1 MVLRYFKW
9 FSPLVAGCLLIG
21 AGVFFLQTRHN
32 RGPFWYG
39 YDEEGKGRQ
48 VVEGY
53 RNLNHPLLNV
63 NVAALVY
70 HLAGPCSQPLQQAVV
85 VGRMCAAAGVGL
97 AAMAMAWLAWRRAGA
112 LAGGLAGLALVA
124 HPAFVHAA
132 HFFKEEGLLVGAWG
146 LLLLA
151 LDGYLCR
158 PGAWSSGL
166 AGVAAGL
173 CASAKYVGFFPAV
186 LGLGLLARGS
196 PAGMRRTQVGRL
208 LVYFAAATAVWVGIN
223 HELIADGGRAL
234 GRIRGEV
241 DLLFHETTT
250 AGPAWQLL
258 GRTSGWSGLLGLLIY
273 VILRAR
279 QPWAW
284 PRIELFGMLTA
295 TLYLLGYFMLQ
306 RSAERYFLPFW
317 LVEWWLTAVGF
328 GLWWKALPGP
338 SRWRWPGLVWL
349 TLLVLTYA
357 PMTQRGLLR
366 HQSYAQPNPRLIMAQ
381 YIDQHLPADALVVYD
396 VTVNLPDAG
405 RVQRQVDGFAPRQRL
420 RELTPDLVTGT
431 NLLESL
437 QAHGVTHL
445 VMSTRRMAFFNRP
458 DYLQIFHHDPHVALR
473 RPFHEALPR
482 QAEILF
488 TVPPGPDP
496 FIAPELILYRL

>member
-1 MVLRYFKW
+1 MRY
-9 FSPLVAGCLLIG
+9 SPLVAACLLIG
-21 AGVFFLQTRHN
+21 AGVFFLQTHHN

-48 VVEGY
+48 VVEGF

-70 HLAGPCSQPLQQAVV
+70 HQMDPGPQPIQQAVV
-85 VGRMCAAAGVGL
+85 VGRICAAAGVGL
-97 AAMAMAWLAWRRAGA
+97 AAMSLAWLAWRRAGA
-112 LAGGLAGLALVA
+112 LAGGLVGLAMAV
-124 HPAFVHAA
+124 HPAFIHAA
-132 HFFKEEGLLVGAWG
+132 HFFKEDGLLVGTWG

-151 LDGYLCR
+151 LDGFLCR
-158 PGAWSSGL
+158 PGVWTSGL

-186 LGLGLLARGS
+186 LGLGLLVRGS
-196 PAGMRRTQVGRL
+196 PGGARWTQLGRVW
-208 LVYFAAATAVWVGIN
+208 VYLMAATAVWVGIN
-223 HELIADGGRAL
+223 HALIADGGRAL
-234 GRIRGEV
+234 SRIQVEV
-241 DLLFHETTT
+241 DMLFHETTT

-279 QPWAW
+279 QPQAW
-284 PRIELFGMLTA
+284 PRIEVFGMLTA
-295 TLYLLGYFMLQ
+295 TLYVFGYFMLE

-328 GLWWKALPGP
+328 GLWWRALPGL

-349 TLLVLTYA
+349 TVLVLTYA

-366 HQSYAQPNPRLIMAQ
+366 HQSYAQPNSRLIMAQ

-396 VTVNLPDAG
+396 ATVNLPDAG
-405 RVQRQVDGFAPRQRL
+405 RMQRQVNGFAPRQRL

-431 NLLESL
+431 NILESL
-437 QAHGVTHL
+437 KALGVTHV
-445 VMSTRRMAFFNRP
+445 VMSTRRMSFFNQP
-458 DYLQIFHHDPHVALR
+458 DYLKIFHRDPHAGLR
-473 RPFHEALPR
+473 RHFHEEL
-482 QAEILF
+482 QQEAEVLF
-488 TVPPGPDP
+488 TAPAGPDP
-496 FIAPELILYRL
+496 FISPSLLLYIL